1 MADEQ
6 DLKFCQACGATIY
19 PEHIEGGKAGYW
31 QGQLL
36 CPVCLNEKKNET
48 ASAEAISE
56 EDEPITLVDEE
67 EFETS
72 HRKIE
77 SFAKK
82 KTTEFDESKLKRPL
96 NKNGT
101 GATRFKIFHS
111 KISNGALEF
120 MTQQINQWL
129 DNDENIEVKM
139 VQSHV
144 GILEGKHPEPH
155 LILTVWY

>member
-6 DLKFCQACGATIY
+6 ELKSCQACGATIY
-19 PEHIEGGKAGYW
+19 PEHLDAGKAGFW

-36 CPVCLNEKKNET
+36 CPVCLNEKKSET
-48 ASAEAISE
+48 ASTQAID
-56 EDEPITLVDEE
+56 EDEPITLVDATELE
-67 EFETS
+67 QT
-72 HRKIE
+72 HRTIE

-82 KTTEFDESKLKRPL
+82 RGTEFDESKLKRPL
-96 NKNGT
+96 NKTGT
-101 GATRFKIFHS
+101 GATRFRIFHS
-111 KISNGALEF
+111 KISDGAMDF
-120 MTQQINQWL
+120 MTKQINEWL
-129 DNDENIEVKM
+129 DSNEEIEVKM